1 MNILGIDTTT
11 HELTVAVN
19 VDSSIQSFSK
29 GINLKKHM
37 VAIMG
42 CIDQA
47 LKKAGMDITDIDLYA
62 ADIGPGDF
70 TGTRIGL
77 SVAKTLAWARGK
89 PVYGINVLDALALQC
104 FYSNLRAFKKF
115 LLEGKEIVV
124 AVCMDVR
131 RSEIF
136 SGFYNIAADT
146 PMAKLKES
154 RCSEGSLDPI
164 YCSKDLSL
172 NKTLPYRLENHK
184 QLQQVI
190 SPLAAGRDK
199 FLYVCGNAPAAYK
212 QLFKQMAGAN
222 KNITIDYKTDVPHA
236 GHINLC
242 AFFKHQKGCPQQ
254 NLQPYYVRDF
264 IPFGGVK

>member
-104 FYSNLRAFKKF
+104 FYSNLRPFRKF
-115 LLEGKEIVV
+115 LLEGKEIIL

-131 RSEIF
+131 RGEIF
-136 SGFYNIAADT
+136 SGFYNITADT
-146 PMAKLKES
+146 PMAKSKES
-154 RCSEGSLDPI
+154 RPFDGNRSTV
-164 YCSKDLSL
+164 YCSKDLCL
-172 NKTLPYRLENHK
+172 NKTLPYKLEDHK
-184 QLQQVI
+184 QLQQLI
-190 SPLAAGRDK
+190 SPLVAGKDK
-199 FLYVCGNAPAAYK
+199 VLYVRGNAPVAYK
-212 QLFKQMAGAN
+212 QLFEQIAREN
-222 KNITIDYKTDVPHA
+222 KNITVDYKTDVPHA
-236 GHINLC
+236 GHINRC
-242 AFFKHQKGCPQQ
+242 AFFKYQKGCRQQ